1 VSSLK
6 TLCVMI
12 VLGAVGY
19 GAYVTLTGRPPN
31 DPPAGAAAD
40 WEKGPQVEMPEAL
53 TGAHA
58 PASAGGGPGLPA
70 AAPAPAPATLAAA
83 SASQPAATI
92 GSSPTDVSLAS
103 NANTGPS
110 AAPPF
115 NAPTIGPPGG
125 PGSNSAAS
133 QGMPAL
139 GAPQNAADAA
149 APLARLNPGGIDTVP
164 PAEPDTHSEFLSA
177 IQTTQAL
184 LDQNRLADS
193 LLAMSEWY
201 GNPRLPQTD
210 QQQLTDLLDQL
221 AGTVVYSRQHL
232 LEPAY
237 TVQPGDTLERIAER
251 YDVPWQ
257 LLAKIN
263 GVPDSRYLRPGDQI
277 KVLRGPFDASVNLT
291 SYELTLMLRGRY
303 AGRFKVGIG
312 HDHSTPEGEFVVKNK
327 VTNPAYPGPPP
338 VAADDPANPLGERWI
353 DLGNQIGIHGTNDPA
368 SIGRAESRGCIR
380 LSPTDVDDVFDILSI
395 GSKVVIRR

>member
-1 VSSLK
+1 MSSLK
-6 TLCVMI
+6 TLCVVI

-31 DPPAGAAAD
+31 DPPADAATD
-40 WEKGPQVEMPEAL
+40 WEKGPQVEMPEGLAAGR
-53 TGAHA
+53 TA
-58 PASAGGGPGLPA
+58 PPAAAA
-70 AAPAPAPATLAAA
+70 AAPATPAP
-83 SASQPAATI
+83 SPPSPSPAATI
-92 GSSPTDVSLAS
+92 GSPPADIALAAPPAS
-103 NANTGPS
+103 TGPS

-115 NAPTIGPPGG
+115 NAPTIGPPANAD
-125 PGSNSAAS
+125 PNSTPP
-133 QGMPAL
+133 GMPAL

-149 APLARLNPGGIDTVP
+149 APLAKLSAGGIDTVP
-164 PAEPDTHSEFLSA
+164 PAEPDTHSEFVAAMQST
-177 IQTTQAL
+177 QTL

-193 LLAMSEWY
+193 LLALSEWY
-201 GNPRLPQTD
+201 ANPRLPPAD

-232 LEPAY
+232 LEPSY

-263 GVPDSRYLRPGDQI
+263 GVPDSRYLRPGDQL

-291 SYELTLMLRGRY
+291 NYELTLMLRGRY

-312 HDHSTPEGEFVVKNK
+312 QDHSTPEGEFVVKNK

-380 LSPTDVDDVFDILSI
+380 LSPTDVEDVYDILSI